1 MAASNAPIWQPTA
14 DQATPPRVSLST
26 RLTSLNELPCSSLFS
41 AGTRQPSNTMSAFC
55 TVRSAYLP
63 SIFVG
68 VKPGVP
74 FSTTKVFTWSSAT
87 SRAKTTTTS
96 AKVPLPIQ
104 RLAPSMTQP
113 SPSRRAVVSRPR
125 ATSEPPWGPG
135 GAKAPRASSAPPAV
149 GAGDGPAVAVAAGRG
164 LQTAGDV
171 GAAVG
176 LGEREGADRVQ
187 RHHAGHPAGARLV
200 GGPEDDPAPR
210 RPVGDGRG

>member
-87 SRAKTTTTS
+87 SRAETAAT
-96 AKVPLPIQ
+96 AAAWP
-104 RLAPSMTQP
+104 A
-113 SPSRRAVVSRPR
+113 SRARGGRA
-125 ATSEPPWGPG
+125 G
-135 GAKAPRASSAPPAV
+135 GGDCAVADPAL
-149 GAGDGPAVAVAAGRG
+149 GAVDDPAVAVAAGRG

-176 LGEREGADRVQ
+176 PGGGEGAARVQ
-187 RHHAGHPAGARLV
+187 RPPGGWRGRWPGRRRRGGPWSPDRGRRRSRRGAR
-200 GGPEDDPAPR
+200 
-210 RPVGDGRG
+210 